1 MKSIAVGSM
10 TLAFVLS
17 ACASQQQP
25 PTPPPLN
32 LVTEAAPKPEAT
44 PAAPTGAQL
53 LQEHLGGGRFN
64 RLLGVVVVSFAMIGG
79 VALALGV
86 QSSGTSQSSTSQ
98 KSVDDSG
105 SAVRNRGEIEDLAA
119 HLAEP
124 QAAPTT
130 TLTEPVQTSQ
140 QPVQPSAPK
149 PPSRYAQWAE
159 DKYMKALESPVMV
172 RAFHSGGTLE
182 IANANRQESDSYTSG
197 NQNDSTIGV
206 HPAAWP
212 YTVMA
217 GSILPAV
224 LISGI
229 NSDLPGPILAQVSEN
244 VLDSATGR
252 SILIPQGSRLI
263 GAY

>member
-1 MKSIAVGSM
+1 MA
-10 TLAFVLS
+10 TAD
-17 ACASQQQP
+17 
-25 PTPPPLN
+25 
-32 LVTEAAPKPEAT
+32 VTQEQEE
-44 PAAPTGAQL
+44 QE
-53 LQEHLGGGRFN
+53 QEHLGGGRFN

-172 RAFHSGGTLE
+172 QAFHSGGTLE
-182 IANANRQESDSYTSG
+182 IANANRQESDSYTS
-197 NQNDSTIGV
+197 
-206 HPAAWP
+206 A
-212 YTVMA
+212 
-217 GSILPAV
+217 
-224 LISGI
+224 
-229 NSDLPGPILAQVSEN
+229 
-244 VLDSATGR
+244 
-252 SILIPQGSRLI
+252 
-263 GAY
+263 